1 MSAFTE
7 FSADMLIFGVVD
19 SFGLPVMHEDEDKTL
34 VQTKKDLKRLKQELF
49 GEDYEDD
56 PESDTEFDITRT
68 D

>member
-1 MSAFTE
+1 MPIMQE
-7 FSADMLIFGVVD
+7 
-19 SFGLPVMHEDEDKTL
+19 EDDKTL

-68 D
+68 DQA